1 MKLSVWIFFISLLN
15 FHHSSLNFHHSSP
28 ITHHLKYPNS
38 LHSTCLDIVFI
49 FHHSNIST
57 FLWDPY
63 LSWVSDPFI
72 FSKPTFIPLYARIGV
87 FNSPPHVA
95 SLSLT
100 FQFDSLSILHSTRL
114 WWKSAWTHNATC
126 HYHMYKP
133 LVSQRSLITLLA
145 TIICTF
151 HRLFFFLSFFL
162 TLHNDASLF
171 SNQASS
177 FFSAITPTTYS
188 SRNRGTLRKKPRK
201 NRTQTQK
208 KPKPKPASNP
218 SIQDWNSNRTS
229 TPNSYRFKQPTLSAL
244 FLVFFFFFFYGSK
257 MRKGK
262 KKKKRMNWDEKG
274 KKEGEKKERKNEL
287 RWERLKG
294 RKERKKDRT
303 DE

>member
-1 MKLSVWIFFISLLN
+1 MAAKWSCLFGFFFL
-15 FHHSSLNFHHSSP
+15 FHHSIFITHHSSP

-72 FSKPTFIPLYARIGV
+72 FSKPTFIPLYARTGV

-100 FQFDSLSILHSTRL
+100 FQFDSLSILHYARL

-133 LVSQRSLITLLA
+133 LVSQRSLTTLLA

-151 HRLFFFLSFFL
+151 HRLFFFFLSFWL
-162 TLHNDASLF
+162 CTTVLLLSSLIKLLL
-171 SNQASS
+171 SS
-177 FFSAITPTTYS
+177 QP
-188 SRNRGTLRKKPRK
+188 LL
-201 NRTQTQK
+201 Q
-208 KPKPKPASNP
+208 
-218 SIQDWNSNRTS
+218 
-229 TPNSYRFKQPTLSAL
+229 QPTLAEIEAL
-244 FLVFFFFFFYGSK
+244 FEKNPEKTELKPKKNPNPNRQATHRFKTEIQTVLQHRTHIDSSNPPFQPCFLFFFFFFFMGLRWERGK
-257 MRKGK
+257 KKKKEWTEMRKAKRKGK
-262 KKKKRMNWDEKG
+262 KKKERTNWDEKG
-274 KKEGEKKERKNEL
+274 
-287 RWERLKG
+287 
-294 RKERKKDRT
+294 
-303 DE
+303 